1 MGKGF
6 CLFPFLLPKF
16 DKYSQMGI
24 QEDKKNILQYSIFGV
39 VLNEEAGRVASFS
52 LSLALCDF
60 LDPRSIW
67 NELTFPKLVNTN
79 LIISDF
85 FDDRLRNRLTEYDV
99 VIGNPPWQSQLTQA
113 AKIYLKQNDYIVGDK
128 QIAQAFS
135 IKCATICKGNGL
147 VCLLMP
153 SKGLLFNRWP
163 KSCAYRKRFF
173 EENAVSVIINF
184 SIYRKVLF
192 DNATAPCT
200 AIIYRPKKDS
210 QDYSTITYCSP
221 KPQYSI
227 QDT

>member
-1 MGKGF
+1 MAKSAYTG
-6 CLFPFLLPKF
+6 
-16 DKYSQMGI
+16 S
-24 QEDKKNILQYSIFGV
+24 KK
-39 VLNEEAGRVASFS
+39 
-52 LSLALCDF
+52 
-60 LDPRSIW
+60 
-67 NELTFPKLVNTN
+67 
-79 LIISDF
+79 
-85 FDDRLRNRLTEYDV
+85 
-99 VIGNPPWQSQLTQA
+99 
-113 AKIYLKQNDYIVGDK
+113 YLKQNDYIVGDK

-200 AIIYRPKKDS
+200 AIIYRPKKILRIIQQLRTAHQS
-210 QDYSTITYCSP
+210 LNIRYKIP
-221 KPQYSI
+221 KSFLSI
-227 QDT
+227 QQIYVQFRQT